1 MCHRNIKKVGVMII
15 KSSISFFRKVFE
27 SNMYFIRTET
37 GTIVFEPP
45 ASSDDSSVTDTG
57 KE

>member
-1 MCHRNIKKVGVMII
+1 ML
-15 KSSISFFRKVFE
+15 KSSISFFRKVFC
-27 SNMYFIRTET
+27 SSMYFIRTET

-57 KE
+57 EE